1 MLTLG
6 RTRKFIPPPWYK
18 GDGWKIGFDMLQY
31 FETVL
36 PAVGRGKSYGWWRC
50 WGPVTSPTM
59 VTILAAILVKTA
71 RNSDFFVIEM

>member
-36 PAVGRGKSYGWWRC
+36 PAVGSLC
-50 WGPVTSPTM
+50 SS
-59 VTILAAILVKTA
+59 L
-71 RNSDFFVIEM
+71 